1 MCSPQSDLPK
11 TALLDN
17 TTEQA
22 ILFYNLLGT
31 YMKLQTVKQLSERI
45 ATAVQKTAS
54 HNPDPAVIATDA
66 DGTLWSGDVAVDTF
80 WAMVRRNEVHEIGR
94 IALCDKL
101 EQLGFER
108 PSTIHQ
114 AAKLLF
120 DGYLSERIDEELACD
135 MMMWVHTGL
144 SQQQAT
150 EIVTEILHEENLV
163 ERIHPEMK
171 AVVEW
176 ANDKRIPVYVVSA
189 SPRFVVQV
197 GVKLLGIDP
206 KNVIAASPIEQNGK
220 LQPLLD
226 EPMCYAHGK
235 VLGLQRHLPRA
246 TIVAAFGDELF
257 DLEMLQHAQIPV
269 AVRPKDRLRKV
280 ANQIP
285 GIVELLAD

>member
-1 MCSPQSDLPK
+1 
-11 TALLDN
+11 
-17 TTEQA
+17 
-22 ILFYNLLGT
+22 
-31 YMKLQTVKQLSERI
+31 MKLQTVKQITDRI
-45 ATAVQKTAS
+45 ATAAQNITSQNTGPVA
-54 HNPDPAVIATDA
+54 IATDA

-80 WAMVRRNEVHEIGR
+80 WAMVRRNVVPDKAR
-94 IALCDKL
+94 VALCDKL

-108 PSTIHQ
+108 PSTMQQ
-114 AAKLLF
+114 AAKQLF

-135 MMMWVHTGL
+135 MMMWVHAGL

-150 EIVTEILHEENLV
+150 NIVTEILHDENLA
-163 ERIHPEMK
+163 ERVHPEMK
-171 AVVEW
+171 SVVQW

-235 VLGLQRHLPRA
+235 VLGLKRHLPH
-246 TIVAAFGDELF
+246 TTMVAAFGDELF
-257 DLEMLQHAQIPV
+257 DMEMLQHAQIPV

-285 GIVELLAD
+285 GIVELQAD